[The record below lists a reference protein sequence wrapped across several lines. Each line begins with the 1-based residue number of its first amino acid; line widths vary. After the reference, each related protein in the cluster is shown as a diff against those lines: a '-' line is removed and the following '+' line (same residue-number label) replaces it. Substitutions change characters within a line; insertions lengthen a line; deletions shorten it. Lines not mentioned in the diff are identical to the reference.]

1 MDYTDCQFDP
11 VKGYGI
17 REGYLVKDRLARKG
31 RFYPSKQQALK
42 AFAESNEKAEALME
56 AGSICEVCKTEPA
69 LITNPGGKSC
79 CLGCY

>member
-1 MDYTDCQFDP
+1 MDCVDYQFDP

-31 RFYPSKQQALK
+31 RFYAAKEQAIK
-42 AFAESNEKAEALME
+42 AFEKSNEKAEALME
-56 AGSICEVCKTEPA
+56 AGSICDVCKEEPA
-69 LITNPGGKSC
+69 LITNPAGKSC